1 MKRAVIVILLLF
13 AVMLA
18 VAGIYFYRHHGAEL
32 ARIPESAPDLM
43 SQLPPNAPA
52 VAYVDVAALRASPFF
67 ARIAT
72 SLPAAQHDPEYTE
85 FVRATGFDYARD
97 LGSVALAAWPGSPAA
112 TVLVLAEGRFD
123 REKIGQYALRSGTV
137 SSRGDKQLYQVR
149 VNGPAKTVSFL
160 FLTPNRI
167 ALTTSA
173 DLDAMLTAAPDGHA
187 EPAMR
192 ERIKRMA
199 GSSLFGV
206 ARTDDLP
213 KDLALDTAHS
223 DQLGRL
229 LRSVHYLTLVGR
241 PDGERFNLALDGEC
255 DSRVNAFQ
263 LATLLDGL
271 RWLGRAALADPKTR
285 RKLEP
290 QAAVQL
296 DNLLRFVEVS
306 HQDQKVELRLALTPE
321 MLSAVLEPSRPGA
334 R

>member
-1 MKRAVIVILLLF
+1 MKRAVIIILLLF
-13 AVMLA
+13 AAILA

-32 ARIPESAPDLM
+32 ARIPGPPPDLM

-72 SLPAAQHDPEYTE
+72 SLPAAQQDPEYTE
-85 FVRATGFDYARD
+85 FVRETGFDYTRD
-97 LGSVALAAWPGSPAA
+97 LDRVALAAWPGSPAA

-149 VNGPAKTVSFL
+149 VNGPAKTLSFL

-167 ALTTSA
+167 ALTSGA
-173 DLDAMLTAAPDGHA
+173 SLDAILAAAPDGHA

-192 ERIKRMA
+192 QHIQRVA

-255 DSRVNAFQ
+255 DSKVNAFQ

-271 RWLGRAALADPKTR
+271 RWLGRAALADPKTKR
-285 RKLEP
+285 QLEP
-290 QAAVQL
+290 QAAVLL
-296 DNLLRFVEVS
+296 DNLLRLVEVS
-306 HQDQKVELRLALTPE
+306 HQDLKVELRLVLTPE
-321 MLSAVLEPSRPGA
+321 MLGAALKPPSPGT